1 MASSHTGDNEG
12 QMFSSSSPTSR
23 NGNVKG
29 AGELPGLEVSGQA
42 LPPYRQERPLGGTGI
57 RVRLE
62 AVHPHNLFAPLTNV
76 EEG

>member
-1 MASSHTGDNEG
+1 MASCHTGDNEG

-42 LPPYRQERPLGGTGI
+42 LPPIGKRGQGGGIGI
-57 RVRLE
+57 RVRLG